1 MSPDR
6 RPNFPGLEFAVA
18 EAERRRAAETRAVHA
33 APPAGHGDDHG
44 GHHGGHDEHEVSPH
58 DLASE
63 HLTAS
68 AFPNLLGEMANLYNQ
83 IGVGK
88 FVYLQDSWPAR
99 VVPGQ
104 PKIVADPPLN
114 LIPDVSYIG
123 ANWNINSSRKVE
135 LDLPAGR
142 FSDRFGR
149 FSKHFSKTFK
159 STALHGLFIIA
170 DEAGTINVVGLGIQ
184 TLRRDRW
191 EGNPDLQAEALNR
204 AFEHPMVIIK

>member
-18 EAERRRAAETRAVHA
+18 EAARRKAAEAPITPAVH
-33 APPAGHGDDHG
+33 GVGHG
-44 GHHGGHDEHEVSPH
+44 GHDGGHDEHEVSPH
-58 DLASE
+58 DLASG
-63 HLTAS
+63 HLIAS
-68 AFPNLLGEMANLYNQ
+68 AFPNLLVEMADLYNK

-88 FVYLQDSWPAR
+88 LVYLHDSWPAR
-99 VVPGQ
+99 IVEGQ
-104 PKIVADPPLN
+104 PKVVATPPIEL
-114 LIPDVSYIG
+114 LPDVSYLG
-123 ANWNINSSRKVE
+123 VNWDIKSSRKVE

-149 FSKHFSKTFK
+149 FSKHLSKTFK

-170 DEAGTINVVGLGIQ
+170 DQAGTINVVGLGVQ

-204 AFEHPMVIIK
+204 AFEHPMVVIK